1 MTDILQQ
8 GHTHSEKAKF
18 PNPSQTVPLSGFR
31 YIIMCMGATLI
42 QTTIQN
48 RVVRCSESRV
58 LSSGAPGVVKDTWM
72 LIFYEF
78 WPEAFFVVGSGILFY
93 F

>member
-1 MTDILQQ
+1 MTGTGWALKSQSPLPVTDILQQ

-48 RVVRCSESRV
+48 MVVRCSESKGAQSW
-58 LSSGAPGVVKDTWM
+58 SSWGGQGHLDVN
-72 LIFYEF
+72 L
-78 WPEAFFVVGSGILFY
+78 L
-93 F
+93 